1 MEVSLAVVLLVS
13 AGLLLRS
20 MRRLLAVDPGFDS
33 SHVLTMQVQ
42 ESGQRYVSA
51 VARLQFLQQALDK
64 IRAVP
69 GVVSAGFTTQLPLS
83 GDQDIYGIQFE
94 NDSNQL
100 GDGAFRYAVSP
111 GYLDAMHIPLRRGR
125 QLNENDRAGAPVA
138 VLITQSL
145 ANRHYGG
152 KNPIGMHVR
161 IGPDVGQTNRPWAT
175 IVGVVGNVKQQSLA
189 IGDEDAFYIT
199 TGQWVWIDDVN
210 TLVVRTNGAP
220 ANLTNAVQQAIWS
233 VDRDRPIDRVA
244 TMDSLLAATAIERRF
259 VLVLFETF
267 GLVAL
272 LLAAIGS
279 YGVLS
284 GSVTERTREIGVR
297 TALGATRSDIL
308 ALIVRQGMTM
318 TALGL
323 TIGLCAALV
332 AARAL
337 NTMLFGVSWL
347 DRWTYLGAA
356 ALLLFVSAIA
366 CLIPARRA
374 ASIDPIQALRTE

>member
-1 MEVSLAVVLLVS
+1 
-13 AGLLLRS
+13 
-20 MRRLLAVDPGFDS
+20 
-33 SHVLTMQVQ
+33 
-42 ESGQRYVSA
+42 
-51 VARLQFLQQALDK
+51 
-64 IRAVP
+64 
-69 GVVSAGFTTQLPLS
+69 
-83 GDQDIYGIQFE
+83 
-94 NDSNQL
+94 
-100 GDGAFRYAVSP
+100 
-111 GYLDAMHIPLRRGR
+111 
-125 QLNENDRAGAPVA
+125 

-145 ANRHYGG
+145 ANRHFGG

-161 IGPDVGQTNRPWAT
+161 IGPDVGQSNRPWAT

-199 TGQWVWIDDVN
+199 SGQWVWVDDVH
-210 TLVVRTNGAP
+210 TLVVRTDGAP

-233 VDRDRPIDRVA
+233 VDRDRPINRVA
-244 TMDSLLAATAIERRF
+244 TMDSLLAATAVERRF

-323 TIGLCAALV
+323 AIGLCAALL

-374 ASIDPIQALRTE
+374 ASIDPMQALRTE